1 MYLAGDGFSDQPFHF
16 GRLGTGIARHD
27 DGRFDDKRSVFLL
40 SQFAEHL
47 RGRLGVPCR
56 SEVPA
61 RNFIAILFE
70 GSTDTLGA
78 LSGKLGKI
86 PGVEVK
92 SLLFKESTSQWVE
105 P

>member
-1 MYLAGDGFSDQPFHF
+1 MKERGKGRPERALRWGVIGLSVTQPE
-16 GRLGTGIARHD
+16 
-27 DGRFDDKRSVFLL
+27 SVAAVNNLL

-86 PGVEVK
+86 TGVEVK
-92 SLLFKESTSQWVE
+92 SLLFKEGTSQWVE
-105 P
+105 Q